1 MSSIASLKIAVS
13 NNESN
18 INHFFASTVGTEP
31 QDIIFDVDGTLADV
45 SHRQHFVKDSP
56 KDWDAFYGAMVNDRP
71 NPPVVMIAHLLKAAG
86 HRIIIAT
93 GRPLRYQMVTRAF
106 LDDIAVSY
114 DAIYFRK
121 DKDYRKDT
129 QVKEHM
135 LLKMRQD
142 GFDPTI
148 VFDDRKSV
156 VEMWRLH
163 DLFVFQVAEGDF

>member
-1 MSSIASLKIAVS
+1 MSSIASLKLAVS
-13 NNESN
+13 NSN
-18 INHFFASTVGTEP
+18 VNHFFASTVDT
-31 QDIIFDVDGTLADV
+31 
-45 SHRQHFVKDSP
+45 P
-56 KDWDAFYGAMVNDRP
+56 KNWDAIYDAMVNDRP
-71 NPPVVMIAHLLKAAG
+71 NVPVVMIAHLLKAAG

-106 LDDIAVSY
+106 LDDIALSY
-114 DAIYFRK
+114 DAIYLRK

-156 VEMWRLH
+156 VEMWRSKE
-163 DLFVFQVAEGDF
+163 LFVFQVDDGDF